1 MLEQQ
6 EYIGT
11 YIGGYQLTAQL
22 STNSSSYTFLGETA
36 SLANRQCVVI
46 KWYYA
51 IHFTTQQEKK
61 DFLRK
66 ASILKRLQQPFILPI
81 LATGLFIDTPYV
93 VTPYMSKG
101 SLYDRIHNPIDQAW
115 LQEHAVSIIKHIG
128 QALAYSHQQN
138 IVHGKLHPGN
148 ILFNERDEV
157 QLTDF
162 QLTLEETAS
171 NPVNRAGGQKLE
183 YYPGLATRDNDYHAL
198 GKIAHEVFI
207 GCKSPTNQIP
217 NILFDLQNNTPPI
230 ADRESQL
237 IAISHTG
244 EASTLEPSQR
254 LSDINTSLSTLDI
267 PTEKRSSIA
276 IPDAEALP
284 VLAAEPSSP
293 SAHEPSPQTDAPTIR
308 SCIDTHTPMETP
320 PLPPIPHPIEASAKK
335 DTIQNPPRPISQSN
349 GMRGNIIRSLLRD
362 QGSLFLISGVL
373 CIMIFSI
380 IGINSHTTPH
390 IHSLKGPKTLLPT
403 STAVERPRLQP
414 TSSERG
420 SIKRVIYKPIPRDLL
435 SSTKTPVTVR
445 YTQSTGTPYPKAS
458 QDQYT
463 SWTVT
468 PTYSNKGVTM
478 SRPR

>member
-6 EYIGT
+6 GYIGT

-22 STNSSSYTFLGETA
+22 STSSSSYTFLGETA
-36 SLANRQCVVI
+36 SLTNRQCVVI

-51 IHFTTQQEKK
+51 VHLTTQQEKK

-101 SLYDRIHNPIDQAW
+101 SLYDRIHSPTDQAW
-115 LQEHAVSIIKHIG
+115 LQEHAASIIKHIG

-138 IVHGKLHPGN
+138 IVHGKLYPGN

-162 QLTLEETAS
+162 QLTLGETAS
-171 NPVNRAGGQKLE
+171 TPVNRVGGQELE
-183 YYPGLATRDNDYHAL
+183 SYPGLVTQENDYHAL

-217 NILFDLQNNTPPI
+217 NILSDSQNNTPPI
-230 ADRESQL
+230 AERESHL
-237 IAISHTG
+237 IPISHTE
-244 EASTLEPSQR
+244 EAEPSQR
-254 LSDINTSLSTLDI
+254 LSDISTSLLALDL

-276 IPDAEALP
+276 IPGAEALP
-284 VLAAEPSSP
+284 VLAVEPSSP
-293 SAHEPSPQTDAPTIR
+293 SANEPFPQTDAPTIE
-308 SCIDTHTPMETP
+308 SCIDTHTPMEIPTLPSTP
-320 PLPPIPHPIEASAKK
+320 HLIEASAKR
-335 DTIQNPPRPISQSN
+335 DTIKNLSRPISQSD
-349 GMRGNIIRSLLRD
+349 GMRGNIIRRLLRG
-362 QGSLFLISGVL
+362 QGSLFLIPGVL
-373 CIMIFSI
+373 CIVVFSI
-380 IGINSHTTPH
+380 IGINSRTIPH
-390 IHSLKGPKTLLPT
+390 MHSFKGPKTLLLNA
-403 STAVERPRLQP
+403 TAVERPMLQP
-414 TSSERG
+414 TSSERA
-420 SIKRVIYKPIPRDLL
+420 SIKRVISKPTARGLL
-435 SSTKTPVTVR
+435 SSTKTPTTVQH
-445 YTQSTGTPYPKAS
+445 TQSTGTLYPKAS

-468 PTYSNKGVTM
+468 PTYSNKRVTM